1 MPNAISTS
9 HEPHHAAFFEE
20 ARFPL
25 ESRIPAPNF
34 IVARAMSVV
43 TSTLRQNTENDKS
56 GYNRCLKWLVTSAD
70 RSVSQRQRRGQYLE
84 RYLKFFQLES
94 TRVL

>member
-20 ARFPL
+20 ARFLL
-25 ESRIPAPNF
+25 ESRIPAPNL

-43 TSTLRQNTENDKS
+43 TSTLSQNTENDKS
-56 GYNRCLKWLVTSAD
+56 EYKHCLKWLLTSAD
-70 RSVSQRQRRGQYLE
+70 QSVSQRQHRGQYLE
-84 RYLKFFQLES
+84 RDLKFFQLES
-94 TRVL
+94 KRVL